1 MSFECSAI
9 SLFYKEI
16 QLFIYLVGQVIY
28 GSINANFSILYATM
42 NVNLTLYLM
51 LLKNTYLML
60 NSSKKKT
67 LYLMQ
72 SYLVYSMFTY
82 LILHFHLWDNEY
94 ISLLTI

>member
-1 MSFECSAI
+1 MTFEYLVFLFCSDCFVSFECSAI

-60 NSSKKKT
+60 NSSKKKNFI
-67 LYLMQ
+67 
-72 SYLVYSMFTY
+72 SNA
-82 LILHFHLWDNEY
+82 ILSC
-94 ISLLTI
+94 I